1 MTSEEIARMREY
13 GKDYSN
19 LTQAYTKSEMFAALD
34 EIERLTAE
42 RDAALTEIGRLRG
55 FVEEL
60 ISKCENPYIRNRHS
74 LFEMCRFLDMIH
86 DAATEA
92 LKGGEG

>member
-34 EIERLTAE
+34 EIERL
-42 RDAALTEIGRLRG
+42 RGAALAVLKE
-55 FVEEL
+55 
-60 ISKCENPYIRNRHS
+60 PYG
-74 LFEMCRFLDMIH
+74 CRFCDIGKF
-86 DAATEA
+86 AIQTKVTTTIAPTCC
-92 LKGGEG
+92 